1 MVVLLA
7 GLLEETA
14 TAPRDGVVTAVPRV
28 ISAVLFTLLAY
39 VGIRVVLSVL
49 RRVLARMFSDRQEL
63 VVQLL
68 VTVVGVFLWF
78 GAALA
83 VLKILGMGE
92 VAASP
97 GTAVGFV
104 ALGVSYALSEM
115 IGDTV
120 AGIYLLWDPDFEE
133 GDRVVV
139 DDIEATVAAIE
150 LRKSRFVHE
159 NGDTTVLAN
168 RNVESEWTKR
178 AE

>member
-1 MVVLLA
+1 MVVALA

-14 TAPRDGVVTAVPRV
+14 TALRDDVATAVPR
-28 ISAVLFTLLAY
+28 AVSVVPFTLLAY
-39 VGIRVVLSVL
+39 VGRRVVLSVL

-63 VVQLL
+63 VVRLF

-83 VLKILGMGE
+83 VLKILGKGE
-92 VAASP
+92 VAASL

-120 AGIYLLWDPDFEE
+120 A
-133 GDRVVV
+133 
-139 DDIEATVAAIE
+139 AIE
-150 LRKSRFVHE
+150 LRESRFVHE

-168 RNVESEWTKR
+168 RDVESEWMKQAEWSETERPR
-178 AE
+178 ARVRELFNHRVVRGK

>member
-1 MVVLLA
+1 MVPSA

-14 TAPRDGVVTAVPRV
+14 TALCDDAVTAVPRV
-28 ISAVLFTLLAY
+28 VSAVPFTLLAY
-39 VGIRVVLSVL
+39 VEIRVVLSVL

-63 VVQLL
+63 VIRLF
-68 VTVVGVFLWF
+68 VTVVGVFLWL

-83 VLKILGMGE
+83 VLKTLGMGE
-92 VAASP
+92 VAASL

-104 ALGVSYALSEM
+104 ALGVSYVLSEM
-115 IGDTV
+115 I
-120 AGIYLLWDPDFEE
+120 LRDPDFEE

-150 LRKSRFVHE
+150 LRKSHFIHE

-168 RNVESEWTKR
+168 RDVESEWTK
-178 AE
+178 

>member
-1 MVVLLA
+1 MVVALA

-14 TAPRDGVVTAVPRV
+14 TALRDDVATAVPR
-28 ISAVLFTLLAY
+28 AVSVVPFTLLAY
-39 VGIRVVLSVL
+39 VGRRVVLSVL
-49 RRVLARMFSDRQEL
+49 RRVLTRMFSDRREL
-63 VVQLL
+63 VVQLF

-83 VLKILGMGE
+83 VPKILGKGE
-92 VAASP
+92 VAVSL
-97 GTAVGFV
+97 GTAAGFV

-120 AGIYLLWDPDFEE
+120 AGVYLLRDPDFEV

-139 DDIEATVAAIE
+139 GDIEATVAAIE
-150 LRKSRFVHE
+150 LRESRFVHE
-159 NGDTTVLAN
+159 NGDATVLAN
-168 RNVESEWTKR
+168 RDVESEWMKR